1 METGGTLPWKMV
13 LEIKIDLR
21 KAFDW
26 LKFRKTRAAA
36 DGAVNMYDTTLR
48 VQFDPE
54 NNGQH
59 VKRKP

>member
-1 METGGTLPWKMV
+1 MV

-21 KAFDW
+21 KAFDS
-26 LKFRKTRAAA
+26 LKHWKTRAAA
-36 DGAVNMYDTTLR
+36 DGAVTMYDTTLR

>member
-1 METGGTLPWKMV
+1 MV